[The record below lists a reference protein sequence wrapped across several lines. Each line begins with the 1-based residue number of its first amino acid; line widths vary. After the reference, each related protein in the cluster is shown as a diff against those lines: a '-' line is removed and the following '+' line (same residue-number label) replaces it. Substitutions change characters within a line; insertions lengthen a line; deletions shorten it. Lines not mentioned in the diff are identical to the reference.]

1 MGIAGDR
8 TTAPI
13 RRSAGL
19 EARRRF
25 GRIRT
30 CMCAAAAL
38 VAAWQPFSAYA
49 QNVPAPSQVA
59 PPTITPPPSPGR
71 ISIPQVPAGTQ
82 IPEQAK
88 KLVFK
93 LLGFDIK
100 GEFEEF
106 AAQRQQLE
114 APLVG
119 KSVTVAQIFEFA
131 DQLQQIYAK
140 AGYPLVRIVLL
151 PQELGDAARIRLNI
165 IDGFVER
172 LDVDT
177 LPLQVQGR
185 VATTLMPLLNKTH
198 LKQAELERQLLIA
211 GETPG
216 LTLNATFA
224 PGKEIGGSV
233 LVLTG
238 RYRPV
243 SMSLYVDNAMPAVF
257 GTGQGVLSASLN
269 STLGLGEQITV
280 QAAGLPSHDYVAE
293 MPTRRYLS
301 GVFAI
306 PIGINGWKFEAG
318 GVDGVTTPHGDP
330 FVATKGIYNEGYLKL
345 AYEALKRRD
354 YELTVNARLDAANQ
368 KIETL
373 IVDPAVLLSSDRT
386 RVLRTGIDGIWRL
399 PQNGTSIFYGGNYS
413 HGLDALGARTAAEA
427 PPWMPLSRQGADAV
441 FDKLD
446 GHLEIDQALPQDFFV
461 NFYAAGQDSF
471 HRALL
476 TSEQFDIDGSRYL
489 SGFTAGALPGDTAWV
504 VRGEFGRSFTAQLP
518 YGGLVLLPYL
528 FAATGERILI
538 DPTVLEVG
546 DLHATNYGGGVRFN
560 MLPPSANMPT
570 AYGFVEGS
578 YRKASLTSLNG
589 ERIFA
594 GMLLQY

>member
-1 MGIAGDR
+1 MGIAGSW
-8 TTAPI
+8 TPPI
-13 RRSAGL
+13 RRSAGREQRKRSGL
-19 EARRRF
+19 LLCF
-25 GRIRT
+25 
-30 CMCAAAAL
+30 AL
-38 VAAWQPFSAYA
+38 SATAIASLPLSALA
-49 QNVPAPSQVA
+49 QGVPAPSQVA
-59 PPTITPPPSPGR
+59 PPVIAPPAGVGR
-71 ISIPQVPAGTQ
+71 ISIPQVPAGAQ
-82 IPEQAK
+82 IPPAAK
-88 KLVFK
+88 KLTFK

-106 AAQRQQLE
+106 AARRKKLE
-114 APLVG
+114 APLIG
-119 KSVTVAQIFEFA
+119 KTVTVAQIFEFA
-131 DQLQQIYAK
+131 DQLQQLYAT
-140 AGYPLVRIVLL
+140 AGYPLVRVVLL
-151 PQELGDAARIRLNI
+151 PQELAGAARIKLKI

-172 LDVDT
+172 LDVDA

-185 VATTLMPLLNKTH
+185 VATTLAPLLNKRH
-198 LKQAELERQLLIA
+198 LTQAELERQLLIA

-224 PGKEIGGSV
+224 PGKEIGSSI

-243 SMSLYVDNAMPAVF
+243 AMSLYMDNAMPQVF
-257 GTGQGVLSASLN
+257 GTGQGVVSASAN
-269 STLGLGEQITV
+269 SLLGLGEQVTV

-301 GVFAI
+301 GIFSI
-306 PIGINGWKFEAG
+306 PLGINGWKFEAG

-330 FVATKGIYNEGYLKL
+330 AAATKGIYNEGYLKL

-373 IVDPAVLLSSDRT
+373 IVDPAVLLSSDRL
-386 RVLRTGIDGIWRL
+386 RVLRTGLDGIWRL
-399 PQNGTSIFYGGNYS
+399 HQTGTTIIYGGNYS

-441 FDKLD
+441 FDKID
-446 GHLEIDQALPQDFFV
+446 AHLEIDQALPYDFFV
-461 NFYAAGQDSF
+461 NFYASGQDSF
-471 HRALL
+471 GRALL
-476 TSEQFDIDGSRYL
+476 TSEQFNIDGSRML

-504 VRGEFGRSFTAQLP
+504 TRGEFGHSFTTQSP
-518 YGGLVLLPYL
+518 YGGLVLMPYL
-528 FAATGERILI
+528 FAATGERILE

-546 DLHATNYGGGVRFN
+546 DVHATNYGAGVRFN
-560 MLPPSANMPT
+560 IIPPSANLPST
-570 AYGFVEGS
+570 YGFVEGS
-578 YRKASLTSLNG
+578 HRTTNLAGLSG

-594 GMLLQY
+594 GLLLQY